1 MGSFPS
7 SELPARVVRGELA
20 LLRRAVYGGAG
31 IAGLASVLPMLQIS
45 HRRELR
51 TQPHWSKEELV
62 RHPEPR
68 ELIRSMRKP
77 GNLDPEGRPV
87 YTLDERRALTA
98 DIYENRVVRQTVE
111 AVQERVQAL
120 TEDPDPQ
127 VHGEARAML
136 RVLEGSRRQAT
147 FLDDVGVAGRTSM
160 PTATLTQDPLY
171 RRLMAIR
178 AELTE

>member
-1 MGSFPS
+1 
-7 SELPARVVRGELA
+7 
-20 LLRRAVYGGAG
+20 
-31 IAGLASVLPMLQIS
+31 
-45 HRRELR
+45 
-51 TQPHWSKEELV
+51 
-62 RHPEPR
+62 
-68 ELIRSMRKP
+68 MRKP

-147 FLDDVGVAGRTSM
+147 FLDDVGVAGRTS
-160 PTATLTQDPLY
+160 ADSC
-171 RRLMAIR
+171 AICSTTSSGSP
-178 AELTE
+178 AP